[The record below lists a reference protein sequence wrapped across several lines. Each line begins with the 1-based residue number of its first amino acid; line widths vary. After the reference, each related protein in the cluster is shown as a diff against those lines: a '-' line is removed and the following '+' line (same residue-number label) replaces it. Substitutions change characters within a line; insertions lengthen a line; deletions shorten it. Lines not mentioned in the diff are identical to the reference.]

1 MKYIGENAIKKL
13 ISLIKGDLATKQD
26 SIAATG
32 VLERDTTGVING
44 VETVGAT
51 LVETQEAKLVD
62 VPNGLLKG
70 DGTTISAAVAGTDYV
85 NSSQAIRY
93 DAAQTLTD
101 AQKAQAR
108 ANIAAA
114 PSRFGLGENMTTGP
128 LMQSLTEEALDT
140 TYNNGWYFANGVN
153 IAGHSQATIRV
164 DSSGR
169 TIYQTAYVAQRDGYV
184 LRRCLVDTIESPPYN
199 SFGPW
204 EWINPPMKLGVEYR
218 TTERYQGK
226 PVYVKVVDCG
236 NMPNNSKKM
245 VCAEIGPGVVDK
257 YVYFSAENYLNAYDM
272 TVLPVNELGTYYAN
286 ARIVMGRNP
295 SSELYEPYIELFS
308 SNVWP
313 SSYTCRATIKYT
325 KIAD

>member
-101 AQKAQAR
+101 EQKTQAR
-108 ANIAAA
+108 ENIAAA
-114 PSRFGLGENMTTGP
+114 PDGFGLGTINQVVTDF
-128 LMQSLTEEALDT
+128 DT
-140 TYNNGWYFANGVN
+140 IKLNGWYWGAAGTAHAPDSANSWSV
-153 IAGHSQATIRV
+153 RV
-164 DSSGR
+164 TNLGNSNEVCIQD
-169 TIYQTAYVAQRDGYV
+169 AYVLTNINSYIHRRRLVYV
-184 LRRCLVDTIESPPYN
+184 STATQN
-199 SFGPW
+199 NPW
-204 EWINPPMKLGVEYR
+204 EWVNPPMYLGVEYR
-218 TTERYQGK
+218 TTERYLGK
-226 PVYVKVVDCG
+226 PVYTQIINCGSMPAIGSEKTTSIAAFNVDVVTFISGWCTHYG
-236 NMPNNSKKM
+236 STIEPNILGMALSANTTNIRIANLSREVNS
-245 VCAEIGPGVVDK
+245 
-257 YVYFSAENYLNAYDM
+257 NA
-272 TVLPVNELGTYYAN
+272 
-286 ARIVMGRNP
+286 VM
-295 SSELYEPYIELFS
+295 
-308 SNVWP
+308 
-313 SSYTCRATIKYT
+313 YTLVKYT
-325 KIAD
+325 KTTD

>member
-101 AQKAQAR
+101 AQKTQAR

-114 PSRFGLGENMTTGP
+114 PDGFGLGTINQVVTDF
-128 LMQSLTEEALDT
+128 DT
-140 TYNNGWYFANGVN
+140 IKLNGWYWGAAGTAHAPDSANSWSVRVTNLGNSNEVCIQDAYALIN
-153 IAGHSQATIRV
+153 INSYIHRRRLVYVSTAT
-164 DSSGR
+164 
-169 TIYQTAYVAQRDGYV
+169 Q
-184 LRRCLVDTIESPPYN
+184 N
-199 SFGPW
+199 NPW
-204 EWINPPMKLGVEYR
+204 EWVNPPMYLGVEYR
-218 TTERYQGK
+218 TTERYLGK
-226 PVYVKVVDCG
+226 PVYVNLVDFGTLPNATRKIVKHNIPNVSTVISVYGSAHDQAIVVG
-236 NMPNNSKKM
+236 AFG
-245 VCAEIGPGVVDK
+245 AEVTGINADNTNIIIWTSADLSNYIA
-257 YVYFSAENYLNAYDM
+257 YVA
-272 TVLPVNELGTYYAN
+272 
-286 ARIVMGRNP
+286 
-295 SSELYEPYIELFS
+295 
-308 SNVWP
+308 
-313 SSYTCRATIKYT
+313 IKYT
-325 KIAD
+325 KTTD

>member
-101 AQKAQAR
+101 AQKTQAR

-114 PSRFGLGENMTTGP
+114 PDGFGLGLQNV
-128 LMQSLTEEALDT
+128 SLTSSDDLD
-140 TYNNGWYFANGVN
+140 NVRGNGWYYW
-153 IAGHSQATIRV
+153 
-164 DSSGR
+164 DSSIPANAPALIHADAQPAYCAMLMIDSSQIVFSYNDRNNMAMR
-169 TIYQTAYVAQRDGYV
+169 TENNEGWT
-184 LRRCLVDTIESPPYN
+184 
-199 SFGPW
+199 PW
-204 EWINPPMKLGVEYR
+204 EYINPPLKLGVEYR
-218 TTERYQGK
+218 TTERYLGK
-226 PVYVKVVDCG
+226 PVYTQIINCG
-236 NMPNNSKKM
+236 SMPAIGSEKTNSIAAFN
-245 VCAEIGPGVVDK
+245 VGVVT
-257 YVYFSAENYLNAYDM
+257 FIS
-272 TVLPVNELGTYYAN
+272 GWCTYYGSVIEPNIFGIALSAN
-286 ARIVMGRNP
+286 TDNIRIENLTRAVHSDAVM
-295 SSELYEPYIELFS
+295 YVLF
-308 SNVWP
+308 
-313 SSYTCRATIKYT
+313 KYT
-325 KIAD
+325 KKTD

>member
-93 DAAQTLTD
+93 DAAQSLTD

-153 IAGHSQATIRV
+153 IAGFSQATIRV

-184 LRRCLVDTIESPPYN
+184 LRRCLVDTIGSPPQT

-204 EWINPPMKLGVEYR
+204 EWVDPPMQLGVEYR
-218 TTERYQGK
+218 TTERYLGK
-226 PVYVKVVDCG
+226 PVYIKTVDTG
-236 NMPNNSKKM
+236 ALPNATYKEISASFPNANRFLAIYGSAYKDSDHLIPLPCLRYSLDHYDTNHAVQVTVSTTTSIIISTNQDM
-245 VCAEIGPGVVDK
+245 SSFTTSSVCV
-257 YVYFSAENYLNAYDM
+257 
-272 TVLPVNELGTYYAN
+272 
-286 ARIVMGRNP
+286 
-295 SSELYEPYIELFS
+295 
-308 SNVWP
+308 
-313 SSYTCRATIKYT
+313 KYT
-325 KIAD
+325 KSTD